1 MNPRDAH
8 ARGLA
13 DGMMVRAWNDLGE
26 VQLQLKV
33 TDAVRASVVYTPKGT
48 WLATSGTNQTSNAL
62 ISADIRTD
70 IADGACYN
78 DTCVEVAAA

>member
-1 MNPRDAH
+1 MSDEAFQII
-8 ARGLA
+8 ARGPRA
-13 DGMMVRAWNDLGE
+13 DAEAAAR
-26 VQLQLKV
+26 V

-78 DTCVEVAAA
+78 DTFVEVAAA